1 MSQRARQIALIGV
14 TIVIVAVFLM
24 LPKAPKTAL
33 EKQPVADSV
42 QVELEQAVQLVQQG
56 TNPMEG
62 ILKIRQISE
71 EHPENVDAQL
81 WLGVFSEQSGQVDKA
96 KDRFNKVVA
105 LDARN
110 PVAHRYLGEFSMKD
124 SLYDQAIGH
133 FQTVFEEDSS
143 YKSALFFIG
152 KSHQELG
159 NKEEAL
165 TYYERYLPFAP
176 DSTVASGVNGFI
188 SELRNK

>member
-1 MSQRARQIALIGV
+1 MSQGARQLALVCV
-14 TIVIVAVFLM
+14 TVIVVVIFLM

-33 EKQPVADSV
+33 EKQPVSDSV

-71 EHPENVDAQL
+71 EHPDNIDAQL
-81 WLGVFSEQSGQVDKA
+81 WLGVFSEQSGQMEKA
-96 KDRFNKVVA
+96 ISRFENVIA
-105 LDARN
+105 LDTNN

-124 SLYDQAIGH
+124 SLYDQAIRH
-133 FQTVFEEDSS
+133 FQTVYKEDSS
-143 YKSALFFIG
+143 YKSALFYIG

-159 NKEEAL
+159 NDEEAL

-176 DSTVASGVNGFI
+176 DSAVASGVNGFI